1 MLNNGCSPVSC
12 THHNIMQKEVAEK
25 ETEARNK
32 RKVQE
37 IAGTAKDEAAARAI
51 KATQEYEKA
60 FARANPGA
68 AAMVTIAS
76 LKGLL
81 CSMTGSF
88 SLLHISRIATLC
100 TQACS
105 LHRSSAGLF
114 IYPLIHCARSPHQ
127 GPLCKVAAQVCTL
140 SSIVQ
145 HIALVMQAQGACWA
159 LHASEK
165 QLRPCDSACRQGGRL
180 QLLSMTRR

>member
-1 MLNNGCSPVSC
+1 
-12 THHNIMQKEVAEK
+12 MQKEVAEK

-105 LHRSSAGLF
+105 LQRGSAGLF
-114 IYPLIHCARSPHQ
+114 TYPLIHCARSPHQ
-127 GPLCKVAAQVCTL
+127 GLCARLLHKSAHSPSIAQSYC
-140 SSIVQ
+140 I
-145 HIALVMQAQGACWA
+145 G
-159 LHASEK
+159 HAS
-165 QLRPCDSACRQGGRL
+165 AGRL
-180 QLLSMTRR
+180 LGTSRVGKATETMRSRHAGKEGGFSC

>member
-1 MLNNGCSPVSC
+1 
-12 THHNIMQKEVAEK
+12 MQKEVAEK

-81 CSMTGSF
+81 CSMTGLF
-88 SLLHISRIATLC
+88 SLLHISRIATLPPC
-100 TQACS
+100 VHRHVAFTGAQQDCS
-105 LHRSSAGLF
+105 VILLFTVHALLTKGL
-114 IYPLIHCARSPHQ
+114 CARLLHKSAHS
-127 GPLCKVAAQVCTL
+127 QV
-140 SSIVQ
+140 
-145 HIALVMQAQGACWA
+145 
-159 LHASEK
+159 
-165 QLRPCDSACRQGGRL
+165 
-180 QLLSMTRR
+180 

>member
-1 MLNNGCSPVSC
+1 VQSIAIAGLFLKDDVQSFSTIACCLPPSLYLWQSKGRESLMLNKGFGCSPVSC
-12 THHNIMQKEVAEK
+12 PHNVMQKEVAEK

-68 AAMVTIAS
+68 AAMVIIAS

-81 CSMTGSF
+81 CSMTGS
-88 SLLHISRIATLC
+88 SCLLHISRIATLC
-100 TQACS
+100 TQAGS
-105 LHRSSAGLF
+105 LQRSSAELF
-114 IYPLIHCARSPHQ
+114 SHRLIHCARSPHQ
-127 GPLCKVAAQVCTL
+127 GLCARLLHKAAHST
-140 SSIVQ
+140 ST
-145 HIALVMQAQGACWA
+145 AQ
-159 LHASEK
+159 
-165 QLRPCDSACRQGGRL
+165 
-180 QLLSMTRR
+180 